1 MSSTAPVTEL
11 RQMSA
16 EGSDGSGGSLLP
28 VIRGGDCHPRPPPG
42 CSDSTSSTSIA
53 DTPCWTPVWSRPR
66 MQPTR
71 PAPRGQGDVA
81 RIVPLVIG
89 TVLFVSGVVIFGRVP
104 STLDHVLAER

>member
-1 MSSTAPVTEL
+1 MLNAGLV
-11 RQMSA
+11 A
-16 EGSDGSGGSLLP
+16 A
-28 VIRGGDCHPRPPPG
+28 PG
-42 CSDSTSSTSIA
+42 CS
-53 DTPCWTPVWSRPR
+53 
-66 MQPTR
+66 QL